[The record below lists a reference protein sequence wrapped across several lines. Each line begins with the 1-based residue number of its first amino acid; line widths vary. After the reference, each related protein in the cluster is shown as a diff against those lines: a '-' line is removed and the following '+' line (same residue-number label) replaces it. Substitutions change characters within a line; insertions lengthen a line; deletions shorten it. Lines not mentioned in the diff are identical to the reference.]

1 MSDGIWQITPVAVA
15 SLPVPGWECVFGRN
29 DSSLQDIIFWVW
41 IIRCGDVVGLIDAG
55 LPEGNDLVA
64 LNQANQNMDSRCV
77 FSQVRTLQEI
87 LEEHGLRGEDISFV
101 LVTQWITY
109 ATGGLSQGN
118 FPHAHIYGA
127 WGGMHEFLTGK
138 PGHPPREFYLTKGSW
153 AFVRDLLVEDRLT
166 FAQEAVEVAP
176 GVIFEPTGG
185 HHPGSAG
192 VRIQTVRGVIG
203 ILETAF
209 IQENIERGVP
219 IGIAENAA
227 ECRAAIE
234 SYRKKCDLV
243 LAGHEPS
250 APALL
255 REFLEI

>member
-1 MSDGIWQITPVAVA
+1 MSTPHWQITPVAVA

-29 DSSLQDIIFWVW
+29 DSTLQDIIFWVW

-55 LPEGNDLVA
+55 LPEGEDLSA
-64 LNQANQNMDSRCV
+64 LNVANQSMDSRCV
-77 FSQVRTLQEI
+77 FSQVRTLPEI
-87 LEEHGLRGEDISFV
+87 LQQEGLRAEDIGFV

-109 ATGGLSQGN
+109 ATGGLSQAN
-118 FPHAHIYGA
+118 FPQAHIYAA
-127 WGGMHEFLTGK
+127 WGGMHEFLTAK
-138 PGHPPREFYLTKGSW
+138 PGHPPREFYLTQGSW
-153 AFVRDLLVEDRLT
+153 AFVRELLVEDRLT
-166 FAQEAVEVAP
+166 FAQGAIEVAP

-192 VRIQTVRGVIG
+192 VRIQTNRGTVG

-209 IQENIERGVP
+209 IQENIERAVP

-234 SYRKKCDLV
+234 TYRKTCDLV

-250 APALL
+250 AATILK
-255 REFLEI
+255 EFLRG